1 MTYNNSD
8 SIKLQCYITK
18 VTFVN
23 TFDLACP
30 ESVQDDDEKRQ
41 ESEKSKMK
49 AKQLDNIKPQ
59 GMKSQAGTNQICK
72 LHKSMTE
79 EIMKKKEQTAIYTLK
94 LPYTGST
101 QMDNKHTQDNE
112 GISAMKSH
120 LGANL

>member
-1 MTYNNSD
+1 MHTSLNCTNQIQRTYNLR
-8 SIKLQCYITK
+8 KLQLYITKIAFCYITK

-79 EIMKKKEQTAIYTLK
+79 EIMKKKEQTGSYQLHD
-94 LPYTGST
+94 TGK
-101 QMDNKHTQDNE
+101 N
-112 GISAMKSH
+112 
-120 LGANL
+120 